1 MIRKG
6 DILLIRN
13 YLDPVSWIISLVTKS
28 NWTHTAWCISDTQLL
43 ELRSNGLAIRPINK
57 YYQRPHYKIKL
68 LRLKRITKEEIHKAT
83 EYIWSFGNN
92 RNYFKFFWTLIL
104 IGFGYVR
111 KRPIVSCS
119 GCMAY
124 CLSRVGFYFKKG
136 KNPLL
141 ITPADIDQ
149 SKNTT
154 NITAKE
160 LF

>member
-6 DILLIRN
+6 DILLVRN
-13 YLDPVSWIISLVTKS
+13 LLDPVSWIISLVTKS
-28 NWTHTAWCISDTQLL
+28 KWTHTAWCISETQLF
-43 ELRSNGLAIRPINK
+43 ELRSNGLTAHPINK
-57 YYQRPHYKIKL
+57 YYRKPYYKIKL
-68 LRLKRITKEEIHKAT
+68 LRLKGLKKQKIKKAMN
-83 EYIWSFGNN
+83 YIWGFGHN

-111 KRPIVSCS
+111 KSPIVSCS
-119 GCMAY
+119 GCIAY
-124 CLSRVGFYFKKG
+124 CLSQVGFYFKKG

-149 SKNTT
+149 SKKTI